1 MPTPALPI
9 PVDLLLSPVV
19 AGGEGSPSPIRA
31 SPEAPRRAS
40 VAYAGMGGAAAFA
53 GVLLAALVA
62 GALLRRRRRP
72 RPLARVLL
80 ARSVRNARER

>member
-9 PVDLLLSPVV
+9 PVDLLLSPAV
-19 AGGEGSPSPIRA
+19 AGGEGSTSPIRA
-31 SPEAPRRAS
+31 SPEAPHAP

-53 GVLLAALVA
+53 GVLVAALVA